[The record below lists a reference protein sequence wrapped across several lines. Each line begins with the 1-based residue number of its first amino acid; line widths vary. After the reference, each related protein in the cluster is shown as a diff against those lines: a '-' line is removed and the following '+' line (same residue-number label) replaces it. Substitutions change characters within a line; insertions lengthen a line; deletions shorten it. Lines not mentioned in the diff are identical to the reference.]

1 MPPANISEAV
11 LDHDYTLL
19 AMKRFGEGSREWWS
33 QVITGMKK
41 MDINIVEPIRSFMA
55 GELRNFKDAR
65 RYLEQSQKTFD
76 NTLARYV
83 GQSKT
88 KEPSSLREDAFQVH
102 ETRKA
107 YLKASLDFCL
117 LAPQLR
123 YTLDRLLVRVSSD
136 QWKEMRKTQGAAGA
150 SFTKWGSEMDRVRG
164 WSKELENG
172 EAIFR
177 RELQIARR
185 EIAETASQVSK
196 PSRELEDYNLSTVA
210 FLGSKG
216 PSTVNVPS
224 RSKENDRSGKQGWLF
239 LRTLSGKPA
248 RTAWVRRWFYVKNGI
263 FGWLVQ
269 GVQSGGVEE
278 SEKIGVLLCNVKPS
292 VQEERRFCF
301 EVKTKN
307 QTIFLQAETQGVL
320 MEWLEAFEVAK
331 NRALEASAEKSAN
344 PGGIDPA
351 FAITQPL
358 IPEFAAISGD
368 HTADDI
374 AGAYDRPG
382 GLPVPGPE
390 AGNLASRSSFDVSAP
405 RRSVTTREE
414 GESSRDH
421 AARIMSKLDIHR
433 KSTVVP
439 DASTPAPAPPS
450 GGIASLISASHTIL
464 PVYTPVITPAGGP
477 VKPQISTTQPLE
489 FHTSTLAPS
498 TLVNPPGP
506 TNLSKSAVI
515 VSGERGI
522 GIGRSDATGGM
533 PSGIMANLW
542 GSSNWGYINRLE
554 KGEVRPS
561 SSANRS
567 IPSSPSVK
575 PLEPSPKLGDD
586 MRKLDSQLP
595 ESVQSS
601 ISTSFDPSPP
611 VGGRVHRKALSVDAE
626 AARLQLQFAPKP
638 EVFPP
643 NYPLELKTQEAQ
655 FRMLFPNVSRDD
667 KLLLVFRAAWNP
679 NEQQEFPGRAYVTQ
693 HDIYFY
699 SHHLGLVLI
708 TGVSME
714 SITEVTA
721 APGKDCDFIFLHLR
735 ENVTDGGFT
744 RITIK
749 TFLEPLR
756 LLQSR
761 LNYLIDVSQNEEP
774 MGKCIPHHHHSQ
786 Y

>member
-1 MPPANISEAV
+1 MN
-11 LDHDYTLL
+11 
-19 AMKRFGEGSREWWS
+19 R
-33 QVITGMKK
+33 
-41 MDINIVEPIRSFMA
+41 
-55 GELRNFKDAR
+55 LRNFKDAR

-76 NTLARYV
+76 TTLARYV
-83 GQSKT
+83 SQSKT

-123 YTLDRLLVRVSSD
+123 YTIDRLLVRVSSD
-136 QWKEMRKTQGAAGA
+136 QWREMKKSREGGGV
-150 SFTKWGSEMDRVRG
+150 SFAKWGHEMDRVRG
-164 WSKELENG
+164 WSKEMEAG
-172 EAIFR
+172 ESVFR

-185 EIAETASQVSK
+185 EIAEAASQASK

-216 PSTVNVPS
+216 PSTVNIHAQGKEGE
-224 RSKENDRSGKQGWLF
+224 RSEKQGWLF
-239 LRTLSGKPA
+239 LRIISGKPA
-248 RTAWVRRWFYVKNGI
+248 RTSWLRRWFYVKNGI

-269 GVQSGGVEE
+269 GAQSGGVEE
-278 SEKIGVLLCNVKPS
+278 SEKIGVLLCNVKPA

-307 QTIFLQAETQGVL
+307 QTILLQAETQVQL

-331 NRALEASAEKSAN
+331 NKALEASANDKYSY

-351 FAITQPL
+351 FAITPPS
-358 IPEFAAISGD
+358 IPEFAAKTTDGHIGHGSDDLGASGF
-368 HTADDI
+368 
-374 AGAYDRPG
+374 DRTG
-382 GLPVPGPE
+382 TLPIPGPDL
-390 AGNLASRSSFDVSAP
+390 GNLATRSSFDVSSP

-421 AARIMSKLDIHR
+421 AARIMQKLDLHR
-433 KSTVVP
+433 KGTVAQP
-439 DASTPAPAPPS
+439 DPPPTPAPAAA
-450 GGIASLISASHTIL
+450 GGIASLISASHNIL
-464 PVYTPVITPAGGP
+464 PVYSTPAVSQLNTSVPG
-477 VKPQISTTQPLE
+477 KQLPQILE
-489 FHTSTLAPS
+489 THTSTLAPA
-498 TLVNPPGP
+498 TLANPPAP

-533 PSGIMANLW
+533 PSSIMANVW

-554 KGEVRPS
+554 KGELKPP
-561 SSANRS
+561 ARS
-567 IPSSPSVK
+567 VPPSPSLK
-575 PLEPSPKLGDD
+575 PLLPSPNIGGDEN
-586 MRKLDSQLP
+586 RKPEQGLP
-595 ESVQSS
+595 DLS
-601 ISTSFDPSPP
+601 ISTSTDPVANPAP
-611 VGGRVHRKALSVDAE
+611 VHTHRKTISVDAE
-626 AARLQLQFAPKP
+626 ASRLQSQSAPKP
-638 EVFPP
+638 EVFPN

-655 FRMLFPNVSRDD
+655 FRMLFPNVPRED

-679 NEQQEFPGRAYVTQ
+679 NEQQEFPGRVYVTQ
-693 HDIYFY
+693 HDIFFY

-708 TGVSME
+708 SGVSIE
-714 SITEVTA
+714 SISEVTA

-735 ENVTDGGFT
+735 EDILEGSFT

-761 LNYLIDVSQNEEP
+761 LNYLVDIGQSDEP
-774 MGKCIPHHHHSQ
+774 MSKHPLSDKVLTTRLCRFL
-786 Y
+786 